1 MDITINPADLQIDTY
16 HFSGAG
22 GQNVNKTESAVRITH
37 IPSGIVVSCQVER
50 DQLANK
56 ETCMEMLKAKLQAMH
71 DAEIEAK
78 VGGERRL
85 KVGTGER
92 NERIRTYNYPQNRVT
107 DHRIGYTS
115 LNLPKIMDG
124 DLDEMLVALNE
135 ANQKDL
141 LEEQTKALQAQ
152 ENLA

>member
-1 MDITINPADLQIDTY
+1 MPEIEHVDITINPADLQIDTY
-16 HFSGAG
+16 HSSGAG

-92 NERIRTYNYPQNRVT
+92 NERIRTYNYPQNSRNSLLKF
-107 DHRIGYTS
+107 RILSNKVVSVIESIDLRIRAHIIDTNEYS
-115 LNLPKIMDG
+115 LGCP
-124 DLDEMLVALNE
+124 VA
-135 ANQKDL
+135 
-141 LEEQTKALQAQ
+141 T
-152 ENLA
+152 